1 MSRFVLVPISL
12 VVALFFASAPAVA
25 EMTFRWVPLGDAL
38 TCGDECP
45 RAIEAIGTIGPQTA
59 QTFTRFVTESEREPR
74 RLRVIFLHSPGGVLA
89 EGFRLGT
96 LFRALDMVTVVGRFV
111 DPSTLAAAGAISTED
126 LARVRRSEGRGERAV
141 TGTCLSAC
149 VYALIGGAR
158 RVVPPASRVGVHR
171 PHRAPPPSEPSVTD
185 RGALIAWDR
194 AEIARLQRAYLDT
207 MGVATSLVDFEHA
220 VSPRSIRVLTQAE
233 LRRFRIVTGGPAP
246 LRQGAPLTG
255 DRRR

>member
-1 MSRFVLVPISL
+1 MSRLVLVLLAL
-12 VVALFFASAPAVA
+12 VAVLPLVSAPAVA
-25 EMTFRWVPLGDAL
+25 EMSFRWVPLGDARA
-38 TCGDECP
+38 CGDECP

-59 QTFTRFVTESEREPR
+59 QNFTRFVSNSEGEPR
-74 RLRVIFLHSPGGVLA
+74 RLRVVLLHSPGGVLA

-111 DPSTLAAAGAISTED
+111 DPSALAAAGAISAED
-126 LARVRRSEGRGERAV
+126 LARVRRNGGRGERAV

-171 PHRAPPPSEPSVTD
+171 PHRAPPPSEPSITD
-185 RGALIAWDR
+185 RSALVAWDR
-194 AEIARLQRAYLDT
+194 ADIARLQRAYLDT

-220 VSPRSIRVLTQAE
+220 VSSRSIRVLTQAE
-233 LRRFRIVTGGPAP
+233 LRRFRIVTSGPTP
-246 LRQGAPLTG
+246 PRQGAPLTG
-255 DRRR
+255 ERRR